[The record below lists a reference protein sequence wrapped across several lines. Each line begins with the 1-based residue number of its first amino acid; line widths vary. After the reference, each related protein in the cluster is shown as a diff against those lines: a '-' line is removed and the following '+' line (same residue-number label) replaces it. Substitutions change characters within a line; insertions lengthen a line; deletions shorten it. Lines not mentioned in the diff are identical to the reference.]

1 MMKYT
6 FERHATKVTNVII
19 GIVPFNLFKYGVTT
33 AIVYFSLDRL
43 RAIFLRRE
51 YFIAM
56 IASIDI
62 P

>member
-1 MMKYT
+1 MEAIIAMTQAVNPMVDSVWKL
-6 FERHATKVTNVII
+6 VII

-51 YFIAM
+51 YL
-56 IASIDI
+56 
-62 P
+62 

>member
-1 MMKYT
+1 MGAIIAMTQAVNPMVDSVWKL
-6 FERHATKVTNVII
+6 VII

-51 YFIAM
+51 YL
-56 IASIDI
+56 
-62 P
+62 